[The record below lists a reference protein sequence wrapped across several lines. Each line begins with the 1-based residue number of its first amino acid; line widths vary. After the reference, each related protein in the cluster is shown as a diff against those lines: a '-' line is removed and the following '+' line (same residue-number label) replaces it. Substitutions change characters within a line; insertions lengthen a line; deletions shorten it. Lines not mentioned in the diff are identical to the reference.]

1 MLAVST
7 KIAGE
12 HERAVV
18 FRLGRLLPELRGLG
32 VLLFAPLVDRAI
44 RVNLL
49 EETSA
54 EAVEAHRFVGEQV
67 VVERADTVRI
77 ATGAPWPAR
86 SADGSTLTAGE
97 RQHVESVEDDLRFV
111 VGSPSSPILE
121 EQS

>member
-49 EETSA
+49 A